1 MEKAD
6 ANQAQIL
13 RQAIEQGNREAFLD
27 VFAVVQATNAI
38 SYTSRRAIEEA
49 DKAIEALSVVPESTF
64 KQALIDLARFSVER
78 NY

>member
-6 ANQAQIL
+6 PAQTAIL
-13 RQAIEQGNREAFLD
+13 RQAIEQGDREAFLD
-27 VFAVVQATNAI
+27 VFAVVQATDAI

-49 DKAIEALSVVPESTF
+49 DKAIKALSVVPGSTY